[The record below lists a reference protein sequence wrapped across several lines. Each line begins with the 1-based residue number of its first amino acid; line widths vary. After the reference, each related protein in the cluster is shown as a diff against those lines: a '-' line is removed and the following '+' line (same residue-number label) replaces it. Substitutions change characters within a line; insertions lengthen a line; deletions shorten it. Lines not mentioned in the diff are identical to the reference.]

1 MQSALATRSGRAS
14 RLLIAFATLWL
25 SCGCAI
31 AQVPAGAD
39 ASIEKIRALIG
50 DAACDSD
57 AQCRTIAIGAKACGG
72 PEYYLAWSTK
82 RTNDAALRDALQG
95 DGAVRRPEPPR
106 PGMSSDCALVTDPGA
121 YCASATSPASGAAV
135 TRVGACRLRS
145 TRADGRGP
153 VD

>member
-1 MQSALATRSGRAS
+1 MQSTLTSPSGRAS

-39 ASIEKIRALIG
+39 ASMERIRALIG

-82 RTNDAALRDALQG
+82 RTEAAALRDALQG
-95 DGAVRRPEPPR
+95 DGAARRPESPSR
-106 PGMSSDCALVTDPGA
+106 GMRSDCALVTDPGA
-121 YCASATSPASGAAV
+121 YCAPASSPASGVAV
-135 TRVGACRLRS
+135 TRGRACRLRS